1 MHFLKDQ
8 VNFCTQYFEM
18 RDRMNSFYNI
28 EELNE
33 IGFKSVGRNVQ
44 ISKKTSFYSPEQISI
59 GNNVRID
66 DFCILS
72 GKIILGNFIHIAAY
86 SSLYAGNAG
95 IFMGD
100 FTGISSRVSIY
111 STSDDYSGEFL
122 TNPTVPLKYKNII
135 SGMVVLEK
143 HVIVGAGSVILPN
156 VTLKEGSSVGAMSLI
171 TKNTKEWI
179 IYAGIPAKEL
189 KERKKELLKLE
200 QVFLR
205 ETKNL

>member
-1 MHFLKDQ
+1 
-8 VNFCTQYFEM
+8 
-18 RDRMNSFYNI
+18 MNSFYNI
-28 EELNE
+28 GELNE
-33 IGFKSVGRNVQ
+33 IGFKSVGKNVQ
-44 ISKKTSFYSPEQISI
+44 ISKKTSFYLPEKMSI

-72 GKIILGNFIHIAAY
+72 GNITLGNFIHIAAY
-86 SSLYAGNAG
+86 SGLYAGNAG

-171 TKNTKEWI
+171 TKNTKEWT

-200 QVFLR
+200 QSFLK
-205 ETKNL
+205 EAKNL